1 MSDTQDLAEGF
12 NGGLEHLIPRA
23 HQMGVRMVELRR
35 GYVEATVPMDGNGNH
50 IGTMYAGVLFTVGE
64 VLGGAIAAGS
74 FDLSKVYPVVK
85 DLKINFRR
93 PATTGVT
100 AKTSMT
106 EEQIEELDA
115 KAQAEGKAQFIL
127 TAELHD
133 EAGELVAETE
143 GTYQIR
149 AHGS

>member
-1 MSDTQDLAEGF
+1 
-12 NGGLEHLIPRA
+12 
-23 HQMGVRMVELRR
+23 
-35 GYVEATVPMDGNGNH
+35 
-50 IGTMYAGVLFTVGE
+50 MYAGVLFTVGE

-85 DLKINFRR
+85 DLKISFRR

-106 EEQIEELDA
+106 EETIAELDA
-115 KAQAEGKAQFIL
+115 KARSGGMAEFVLA
-127 TAELHD
+127 AELFD
-133 EAGELVAETE
+133 ETGELVAQTE